1 MLRSAECRPP
11 CLCASLCHTA
21 LKYPKGLPKSHRSYN
36 ITAKQCHAVYPK
48 SISSQCVY
56 TTYTEVCECWRMH
69 SEQLAGAHHVC
80 PGVERQ
86 TGWGGPEYPLAWK
99 LLKDRMKTKKIKKAP
114 APRAWFIFKA
124 CCLLSYEREA
134 GKWCFKKI
142 SANFQLPCCRGFGF
156 NPQLCSKSSSQCLP
170 LYSLS
175 QLSSAFHPSETLG
188 TLFSAVSLPSC
199 HYSGRCA
206 QVF

>member
-1 MLRSAECRPP
+1 MLFIQRALAVSVFTPHIQRSVSAEGCTVSSW
-11 CLCASLCHTA
+11 LGLTMFA
-21 LKYPKGLPKSHRSYN
+21 LVWSGKRGEEVPN
-36 ITAKQCHAVYPK
+36 IPWLGN
-48 SISSQCVY
+48 
-56 TTYTEVCECWRMH
+56 CWKI
-69 SEQLAGAHHVC
+69 
-80 PGVERQ
+80 
-86 TGWGGPEYPLAWK
+86 GWKP
-99 LLKDRMKTKKIKKAP
+99 KKIKKAP

-170 LYSLS
+170 LNSIS

-188 TLFSAVSLPSC
+188 TPFSAVSLPSC